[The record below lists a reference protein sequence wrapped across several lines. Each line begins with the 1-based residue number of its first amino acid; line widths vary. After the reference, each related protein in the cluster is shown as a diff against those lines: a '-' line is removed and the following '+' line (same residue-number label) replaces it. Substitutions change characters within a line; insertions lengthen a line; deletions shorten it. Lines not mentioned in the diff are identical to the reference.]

1 MKYRILPL
9 GYIVMLAGLLILTLP
24 AKAAENLIMRGTLV
38 AAPCFIRPGDDLIK
52 LDFEEV
58 IDKFLYRYKRTPS
71 RPLRIHLE
79 DCDISV
85 FKGVKVT
92 FQGNENTALPGML
105 KLDAGSM
112 AKGVAVG
119 LENQDGSPLKLNV
132 ASPTIALQAGDMA
145 LGFQAFVQGEPDAL
159 INRRIGHG
167 QFTAT
172 TTFILDY
179 L

>member
-1 MKYRILPL
+1 MKRLTILF
-9 GYIVMLAGLLILTLP
+9 GIVLTP
-24 AKAAENLIMRGTLV
+24 ALFYYTSATAAENLIMRGTLV
-38 AAPCFIRPGDDLIK
+38 DAPCFIRPGDDVITLN
-52 LDFEEV
+52 FEQI

-71 RPLRIHLE
+71 RPLQIHLE

-92 FQGNENTALPGML
+92 FQGLESTALPGML
-105 KLDAGSM
+105 KLDAGSL

-119 LENQDGSPLKLNV
+119 LENANGNPLPFNV
-132 ASPTIALQAGDMA
+132 ASPTTALQSGDMVLRFNA
-145 LGFQAFVQGEPDAL
+145 YVHGEPDAI

-167 QFTAT
+167 PFTAT
-172 TTFILDY
+172 ATFVLDY

>member
-1 MKYRILPL
+1 
-9 GYIVMLAGLLILTLP
+9 MLAGLLIFTLP

-92 FQGNENTALPGML
+92 FQGIENRKVENSLKKKKIGTRFQKKTLDNFFTML
-105 KLDAGSM
+105 M
-112 AKGVAVG
+112 RCR
-119 LENQDGSPLKLNV
+119 E
-132 ASPTIALQAGDMA
+132 
-145 LGFQAFVQGEPDAL
+145 
-159 INRRIGHG
+159 
-167 QFTAT
+167 
-172 TTFILDY
+172 
-179 L
+179 